1 MTELGNNNNLLDLL
15 SRLFNDDENKL
26 KDFKRLDLT
35 KDEDYNTFNNLL
47 DNFVDECPKG
57 GFFGGIMKMMYDYVQ
72 EFVNYIKEIA
82 KAIHEADK
90 KYKENN
96 EKENNND
103 TEAHE
108 ESGCDCCSGTHH
120 MYENVNCP
128 ELPSSK
134 LSIERKQNIH
144 KIVTEYVD
152 TMIRPYTDMDTETIN
167 DAYAGLFEFAC
178 WVLNK

>member
-1 MTELGNNNNLLDLL
+1 MTELGNNNLFDLL
-15 SRLFNDDENKL
+15 SRLFNDENKL

-47 DNFVDECPKG
+47 DNFIDECPKG
-57 GFFGGIMKMMYDYVQ
+57 GFFGGVMKMMYEYMQ

-90 KYKENN
+90 NYKDK
-96 EKENNND
+96 KECECETKNSD
-103 TEAHE
+103 E
-108 ESGCDCCSGTHH
+108 ECKCDCECKSHH
-120 MYENVNCP
+120 LYDNVTYP

-134 LSIERKQNIH
+134 LTSEQKQNIH

-152 TMIRPYTDMDTETIN
+152 TMIRPYTDMSNDVIN
-167 DAYAGLFEFAC
+167 DAYAGLFEFAS
-178 WVLNK
+178 WVLKK